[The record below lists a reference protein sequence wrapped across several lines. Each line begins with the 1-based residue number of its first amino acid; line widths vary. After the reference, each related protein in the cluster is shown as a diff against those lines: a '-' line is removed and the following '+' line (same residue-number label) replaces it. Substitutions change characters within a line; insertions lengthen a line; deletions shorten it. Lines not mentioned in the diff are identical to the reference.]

1 MVKIRTLNE
10 LPQLRDSDFNQPSP
24 RHGVELLYW
33 FAHVSHVNQLDPT
46 NGDFGFHKFLNRID
60 DDEDKLLP
68 DQNLPYYEVGNLN
81 EPGADK
87 LPHYV
92 RPLHKRYSN
101 DGNKDRIIVRLNH
114 GRIDRVYVTEHADQ
128 KNFSHGRTYR
138 VSQGLLNQI
147 RGMERDE
154 FLKRMQQ
161 KQQYRVINQSSNNYS
176 YDGQNSRN
184 TNDQQRDNSG
194 SWCTIL

>member
-10 LPQLRDSDFNQPSP
+10 LSQLRDSDFNQPSP

-33 FAHVSHVNQLDPT
+33 FSQVDQLDPT

-81 EPGADK
+81 EPGADE
-87 LPHYV
+87 LPRYV
-92 RPLHKRYSN
+92 RPHNRHYSN

-128 KNFSHGRTYR
+128 KNFSHSRTYR

-147 RGMERDE
+147 RGMERDG

-161 KQQYRVINQSSNNYS
+161 KQQYRVINQSSNINYS
-176 YDGQNSRN
+176 YNEQNSRN
-184 TNDQQRDNSG
+184 TNDQQRDDSG